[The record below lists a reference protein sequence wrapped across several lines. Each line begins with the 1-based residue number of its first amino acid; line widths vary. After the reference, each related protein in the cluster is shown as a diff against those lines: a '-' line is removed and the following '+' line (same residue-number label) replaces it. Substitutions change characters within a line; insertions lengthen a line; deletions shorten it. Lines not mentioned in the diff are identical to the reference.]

1 MKAGERALFSQND
14 AVQSLAVYLPYR
26 NGASL
31 RTVLS
36 QVDKR
41 DLSLSPV
48 STHIHTPLDTY
59 KFPQNSGENFVPGRK
74 AFDLFFPSTI
84 FQEHLLSKVL

>member
-31 RTVLS
+31 RIVLS

-48 STHIHTPLDTY
+48 STHIH
-59 KFPQNSGENFVPGRK
+59 R
-74 AFDLFFPSTI
+74 
-84 FQEHLLSKVL
+84 